1 MEATYTDII
10 FGEMKYKHRWYK
22 MSKVNLFEKEW
33 DITVA
38 AKAYSGKPIS
48 DAQRISYK
56 KFLEEQDSFSMKVS
70 EMILDFIN
78 QNCVELSTTWF
89 GARMIKLASDLA
101 AIVKPRTLLFKQDGT
116 ALVLLDCPWD
126 EEHGLAVQLI
136 PEFAIGSQD
145 VFL

>member
-1 MEATYTDII
+1 
-10 FGEMKYKHRWYK
+10 
-22 MSKVNLFEKEW
+22 
-33 DITVA
+33 
-38 AKAYSGKPIS
+38 
-48 DAQRISYK
+48 
-56 KFLEEQDSFSMKVS
+56 
-70 EMILDFIN
+70 
-78 QNCVELSTTWF
+78 
-89 GARMIKLASDLA
+89 MIKLASDLA